1 MTINEMLKKVEA
13 YNEMSEI
20 IGARFHSTVQLCM
33 LDTSFPC
40 TESYF
45 AEDSK
50 SFKKTIKETYI
61 DETAQQILSYKD
73 YAFNTPVTFTH
84 TDFTGS
90 EWKTTIEFTACE
102 M

>member
-20 IGARFHSTVQLCM
+20 IGVRFHSKVQLCM
-33 LDTSFPC
+33 IDTSLPC
-40 TESYF
+40 SESYF

-50 SFKKTIKETYI
+50 SFRKTIKDTYI

-73 YAFNTPVTFTH
+73 YAFNTPVSFTRI
-84 TDFTGS
+84 DKFGS
-90 EWKTTIEFTACE
+90 EWNTTIEFTACE